1 MKISL
6 IGFIGC
12 EAFSEVVFFLI
23 ENYIKEMVRLFQIFI
38 LIFMLVSIDVGA
50 SPQLLNVAS
59 KASDHGTLV
68 LGRSTGIPG
77 MFGRFT
83 VILNGKV
90 LGMLGENQIIKKR
103 LIRGRYTLTI
113 RDDVEYRKILGTK
126 VRFSINSSQIEYL
139 IVNSEKKTFD
149 SRHRIVVK
157 KSKRD

>member
-1 MKISL
+1 MVSLFKI
-6 IGFIGC
+6 FT
-12 EAFSEVVFFLI
+12 
-23 ENYIKEMVRLFQIFI
+23 
-38 LIFMLVSIDVGA
+38 LIFMLVSSDVGA
-50 SPQLLNVAS
+50 SPQVLNVAS
-59 KASDHGTLV
+59 KASDHGTLI

-113 RDDVEYRKILGTK
+113 RDDVEYRGILGTK

-139 IVNSEKKTFD
+139 IVNYEKKVFD
-149 SRHRIVVK
+149 SRYRIVVK
-157 KSKRD
+157 KVKRD

>member
-1 MKISL
+1 M
-6 IGFIGC
+6 G
-12 EAFSEVVFFLI
+12 
-23 ENYIKEMVRLFQIFI
+23 RLFQIFI

-90 LGMLGENQIIKKR
+90 LEMLRENQIFKKR
-103 LIRGRYTLTI
+103 LTQERYTLII
-113 RDDVEYRKILGTK
+113 RDDVAYRKFSGTK
-126 VRFSINSSQIEYL
+126 VRFSINSSQIKYL
-139 IVNSEKKTFD
+139 IVNSEKQAFD
-149 SRHRIVVK
+149 SRYRIVVK
-157 KSKRD
+157 KGKKRLGRT

>member
-1 MKISL
+1 
-6 IGFIGC
+6 
-12 EAFSEVVFFLI
+12 
-23 ENYIKEMVRLFQIFI
+23 
-38 LIFMLVSIDVGA
+38 MLVSIDVGA

-103 LIRGRYTLTI
+103 LIPGRYTLTI
-113 RDDVEYRKILGTK
+113 RDDVEYRKFLETNM
-126 VRFSINSSQIEYL
+126 RFSIKSSQIKYL
-139 IVNSEKKTFD
+139 IVNSKKKAFD
-149 SRHRIVVK
+149 SRYRIVVK
-157 KSKRD
+157 KVKRD

>member
-1 MKISL
+1 
-6 IGFIGC
+6 
-12 EAFSEVVFFLI
+12 
-23 ENYIKEMVRLFQIFI
+23 MVRLFQILT
-38 LIFMLVSIDVGA
+38 LIFLLVSCDVGA
-50 SPQLLNVAS
+50 SPQSLNVS
-59 KASDHGTLV
+59 STSSDHGTLV

-113 RDDVEYRKILGTK
+113 RDDVEYRKFLGTK

-139 IVNSEKKTFD
+139 IVNSEKKAFD
-149 SRHRIVVK
+149 SRYRIVVK
-157 KSKRD
+157 KLKRD

>member
-1 MKISL
+1 
-6 IGFIGC
+6 
-12 EAFSEVVFFLI
+12 
-23 ENYIKEMVRLFQIFI
+23 
-38 LIFMLVSIDVGA
+38 MLVSIDVGA
-50 SPQLLNVAS
+50 SPQLLNTVS

-103 LIRGRYTLTI
+103 LIPGRYTLTI
-113 RDDVEYRKILGTK
+113 RDDVEYRKFLGTK

-139 IVNSEKKTFD
+139 IVNSEKKAFD
-149 SRHRIVVK
+149 LRYRIVVK
-157 KSKRD
+157 KLKRD

>member
-1 MKISL
+1 M
-6 IGFIGC
+6 G
-12 EAFSEVVFFLI
+12 
-23 ENYIKEMVRLFQIFI
+23 RLFQIFI

-68 LGRSTGIPG
+68 IGRSTGIPG

-103 LIRGRYTLTI
+103 LNPGRYTLTI
-113 RDDVEYRKILGTK
+113 RDDVEYRKFLGTK
-126 VRFSINSSQIEYL
+126 VRFLINSGQIKYL
-139 IVNSEKKTFD
+139 IVNSEKKAFA
-149 SRHRIVVK
+149 SGYRIVVK
-157 KSKRD
+157 KVKRD

>member
-1 MKISL
+1 M
-6 IGFIGC
+6 
-12 EAFSEVVFFLI
+12 E
-23 ENYIKEMVRLFQIFI
+23 RLFQIFI

-103 LIRGRYTLTI
+103 LTPGRYTLTI
-113 RDDVEYRKILGTK
+113 RDDVEYRKFLGTK
-126 VRFSINSSQIEYL
+126 VRFSINSSQIKYL
-139 IVNSEKKTFD
+139 IVNSEKKAFD
-149 SRHRIVVK
+149 SRYRIVVK
-157 KSKRD
+157 KLKKD